1 MTMLDRMRRH
11 SNWLKWSLALVCLSF
26 VLFYIPDFLSGATG
40 TGVATSADT
49 VAVVNG
55 HEIRADEFLRT
66 YQAQMQAYRGAYGGQ
81 MSEQLLK
88 QLGIDQQILQQ
99 LVDERAA
106 VAEAERLGVKVTD
119 AEVAQRIYAI
129 PAFQENGTFIGQTRY
144 QQILLSQNPPLST
157 SQFEESVRRS
167 LVMEKL
173 RSSVT
178 DWLSVSDKEL
188 QAEYRRRND
197 KVKLAVIAFNADS
210 FRPDVTVT
218 DGDVSSYFEAH
229 QADFRIADKRKV
241 KYVLVDV
248 EALRAKVT
256 VSAADLTK
264 AYNDNIQQ
272 YTTPEQVRASHILLK
287 TEGKDEAAVKA
298 KAEEVLKE
306 AKGGADFAELAKKYS
321 EDDSNAKN
329 GGDLDFFGRG
339 RMVPE
344 FDAAAFAMEPG
355 QTSDLVKTQFGFH
368 IIKLTDKKPG
378 TSRPLEEVKQQLT
391 EQIQTEKAQQQ
402 ALDLA
407 GRLEAQIKKPA
418 DLETAAK
425 ANGLTVQ
432 ETGFFAKDEPIL
444 SVGSS
449 PEMTARAFALAD
461 GDVTGSI
468 RTGRGFVFE
477 TVTGKQ
483 DSYIPKLDEVKDR
496 VRDVVTKNKAGDLAK
511 AKAADVVAKLKGAAD
526 FDKAAK
532 AAGVE
537 PKVTELITR
546 DAQLPDL
553 GAAPEILAAAFGLEQ
568 GAVSD
573 VLTTANGAA
582 VVRVVEKAATSDADF
597 TSNRDTFRNEILD
610 DRRNRFFSSYM
621 VKAKQKMKI
630 EINREAISRVV
641 G

>member
-26 VLFYIPDFLSGATG
+26 VLFYIPDFLRG
-40 TGVATSADT
+40 TGGTAGGSSDS

-55 HEIRADEFLRT
+55 HEIRADEFRRS

-106 VAEAERLGVKVTD
+106 ISEAERVGVKVSD
-119 AEVAQRIYAI
+119 VEVAQRIYAI
-129 PAFQENGTFIGQTRY
+129 PAFQENGAFIGQTRY
-144 QQILLSQNPPLST
+144 QQLLASQSPPLST
-157 SQFEESVRRS
+157 SEFEESVRRS

-173 RSSVT
+173 RASIT

-188 QAEYRRRND
+188 QDEYRRRND
-197 KVKLAVIAFNADS
+197 KIKLAVVAFNADS
-210 FRPDVTVT
+210 YRPDVTAS
-218 DGDVSSYFEAH
+218 DADVASYFEGH
-229 QADFRIADKRKV
+229 QAEFRIPEKRKV
-241 KYVLVDV
+241 KYLLVDV
-248 EALRAKVT
+248 DALRAKAV
-256 VSAADLTK
+256 VSPADLTK
-264 AYNDNIQQ
+264 AYNDNIAQF
-272 YTTPEQVRASHILLK
+272 TSPEQVRASHILLK
-287 TEGKDEAAVKA
+287 TEGKDDAAVKA
-298 KAEEVLKE
+298 KAEGILKE

-329 GGDLDFFGRG
+329 GGDLDYFGRG

-344 FDAAAFAMEPG
+344 FDTAAFSMETG
-355 QTSDLVKTQFGFH
+355 QISDLVKTQFGYH

-378 TSRPLEEVKQQLT
+378 TTRPLEEVRQQLT
-391 EQIQTEKAQQQ
+391 DQIQTEHAQQQ
-402 ALDLA
+402 AGDLA
-407 GRLEAQIKKPA
+407 QKLEAQIKKPA

-425 ANGLTVQ
+425 AQGLTVQ

-444 SVGSS
+444 GVGAA
-449 PEMTARAFALAD
+449 PEMTARAFSMNDGEVSPAL
-461 GDVTGSI
+461 

-477 TVTGKQ
+477 TVTAKQ
-483 DSYIPKLDEVKDR
+483 ESYIPKLDEVKDK
-496 VRDVVTKNKAGDLAK
+496 VRDVVLKQRAVEMAK
-511 AKAADVVAKLKGAAD
+511 QKAADASVKLKGSAD

-532 AAGVE
+532 AANVE
-537 PKVTELITR
+537 PKTTELITR
-546 DAQLPDL
+546 DAPLPDL
-553 GAAPEILAAAFGLEQ
+553 GVSAEIMDAVFKLPQ

-573 VLTTANGAA
+573 ALVTANGAA
-582 VVRVVEKAATSDADF
+582 VVKVIEKAATTDADF
-597 TSNRDTFRNEILD
+597 ASNKDSFRSEILE
-610 DRRNRFFSSYM
+610 DRRNRFFSAYM

-630 EINREAISRVV
+630 EVNREAITRAI

>member
-26 VLFYIPDFLSGATG
+26 VLFYIPDFLQSTG
-40 TGVATSADT
+40 TGAVASDT

-55 HEIRADEFLRT
+55 QEIRADEFRRT
-66 YQAQMQAYRGAYGGQ
+66 YQAQMQAYRSAYGGQ
-81 MSEQLLK
+81 MNDQLLK

-106 VAEAERLGVKVTD
+106 VSEAERLGLEVTD

-129 PAFQENGTFIGQTRY
+129 PGFMENGVFIGQARY
-144 QQILLSQNPPLST
+144 QQILYSQNPPLT
-157 SQFEESVRRS
+157 TQQFEEGVRRS
-167 LVMEKL
+167 LVLEKL

-178 DWLSVSDKEL
+178 DWMSVSDKEL
-188 QAEYRRRND
+188 QAEYKRRND

-210 FRPDVTVT
+210 FRPDVTASDSDIAT
-218 DGDVSSYFEAH
+218 YFASQ
-229 QADFRIADKRKV
+229 QADFRIPEKRKA
-241 KYVLVDV
+241 KYVLVDID
-248 EALRAKVT
+248 AIRAKATVT
-256 VSAADLTK
+256 PADLTK

-272 YTTPEQVRASHILLK
+272 YTSPEQVRASHILLK

-298 KAEEVLKE
+298 KAEEILKE
-306 AKGGADFAELAKKYS
+306 AKAGADFAELAKKNS
-321 EDDSNAKN
+321 EDDSNAQN
-329 GGDLDFFGRG
+329 GGDLDYFGRG

-344 FDAAAFAMEPG
+344 FDTAAFTMEPG
-355 QTSDLVKTQFGFH
+355 QISDLVKTQFGFH

-378 TSRPLEEVKQQLT
+378 AVRPLEEVKQQLT
-391 EQIQTEKAQQQ
+391 DQIQSDKAQ
-402 ALDLA
+402 AEATDLA
-407 GRLEAQIKKPA
+407 TRLEAQIKKPA

-432 ETGFFAKDEPIL
+432 ETGFFARDEPIL
-444 SVGSS
+444 GVGAS
-449 PEMTARAFALAD
+449 PEMSARAFALAD
-461 GDVTGSI
+461 GEVSTAL
-468 RTGRGFVFE
+468 RTSRGFVIE

-483 DSYIPKLDEVKDR
+483 DSYIPKLEEVKDR
-496 VRDVVTKNKAGDLAK
+496 VRDAVIKQKAVEFAK
-511 AKAADVVAKLKGAAD
+511 TRAADVAAKLAGAAD

-537 PKVTELITR
+537 PKLTELITQ
-546 DAQLPDL
+546 DAPIPDL
-553 GAAPEILAAAFGLEQ
+553 GAAPEIMAAAFKLPQGGLS
-568 GAVSD
+568 G

-582 VVRVVEKAATSDADF
+582 IVRVVEKAETTDADF
-597 TSNRDTFRNEILD
+597 GTMRDTFRTELLD
-610 DRRNRFFSSYM
+610 DRRNRFFSAYM

-630 EINREAISRVV
+630 EVNREALARVI